1 MPAMLKNSPNDQ
13 KDTNFS
19 CHIVSISKSGQI
31 VIYCSR
37 YQESKEE
44 EKENI
49 DSVQQSTSHQPH
61 CHITVKS
68 TKEIAGF
75 NELDEA
81 VKRLDFRSAVRDV
94 RRFNYICALLDHL
107 IGQQM
112 TGMSGCTQKALLAML
127 EEVARYATTSQHNP
141 RGFRRLL
148 NKLRALSTAE
158 RSSCWGGP
166 LGSQLLW
173 HQHTAKIDRI
183 LNMASE
189 FQIKEPHPDLHPK
202 LLNLPEEC
210 IREIILRLS
219 DHRDLTASAQ
229 SCDEICSIVN
239 EQRVWRELTKFHF
252 TTQQIELVLPKDTE
266 TLDWKI
272 IFNSLKK
279 VYGLNEERQYA
290 EMLSLCK
297 YCRCLFWKSLGHP
310 CIAEQCP
317 DFKARL
323 QEAGGIT
330 PPAPVPPSAFLKFFS
345 L

>member
-1 MPAMLKNSPNDQ
+1 MPFYSKDWRSPGEAWV
-13 KDTNFS
+13 KTEEGWEKMKVLEH
-19 CHIVSISKSGQI
+19 CKQI
-31 VIYCSR
+31 KYKGH
-37 YQESKEE
+37 ED

-49 DSVQQSTSHQPH
+49 DSTQSTSHQPH

-107 IGQQM
+107 VGQQM
-112 TGMSGCTQKALLAML
+112 IAMSGCTQKALLAML
-127 EEVARYATTSQHNP
+127 EEVARYATASQHNP

-148 NKLRALSTAE
+148 NKLKALSAAE
-158 RSSCWGGP
+158 RSACWGGP

-183 LNMASE
+183 LNMASQ
-189 FQIKEPHPDLHPK
+189 FQIREPHPDTHPK
-202 LLNLPEEC
+202 FLNLPEEC

-219 DHRDLTASAQ
+219 DHRDLTASEQ
-229 SCDEICSIVN
+229 SCDQISSIVN
-239 EQRVWRELTKFHF
+239 EQRVWRELSKFHF
-252 TTQQIELVLPKDTE
+252 TPQQIDVVLPQNNEKI
-266 TLDWKI
+266 DWKTVYH
-272 IFNSLKK
+272 SLKK
-279 VYGLNEERQYA
+279 TYGINEERQYA

-323 QEAGGIT
+323 QEAGGIS
-330 PPAPVPPSAFLKFFS
+330 PPAPVPPSAFLKLFS